1 MQLLVPS
8 LKYKDSFLDALV
20 EFEKTSEA
28 SFWKFPDETP
38 RTIEAYIERIL
49 NHSQGHDLP
58 ESWVPSTSY
67 WLIDND
73 EFIGHVNIRHRLND
87 YILNYAGH
95 IGYAIRP
102 SKRRQGYGTKI
113 LALALPKAAALG
125 LNRILITCDDTNLAS
140 HKIIKKNGGI
150 LENSIEQENDLPKK
164 LRFWIELPHAKID
177 SCSPTTITKF

>member
-20 EFEKTSEA
+20 EFEQTSEA
-28 SFWKFPDETP
+28 GFWKFPDETP

-49 NHSQGHDLP
+49 NHAEGRDLP
-58 ESWVPSTSY
+58 ENWVPSTSY

-87 YILNYAGH
+87 YLVNFAGH

-102 SKRRQGYGTKI
+102 SKRRQGYGSII
-113 LALALPKAAALG
+113 LKLALPKATALG
-125 LNRILITCDDTNLAS
+125 LNRILITCDDSNHAS
-140 HKIIKKNGGI
+140 RKIIERNGGI
-150 LENSIEQENDLPKK
+150 FENQIDQEGSLPKK
-164 LRFWIELPHAKID
+164 LRFWIELPP
-177 SCSPTTITKF
+177 C